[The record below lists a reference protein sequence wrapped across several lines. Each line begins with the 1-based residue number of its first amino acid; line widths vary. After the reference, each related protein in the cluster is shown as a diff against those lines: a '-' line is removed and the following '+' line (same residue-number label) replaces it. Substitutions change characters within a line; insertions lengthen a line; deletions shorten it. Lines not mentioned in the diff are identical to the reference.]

1 MKTYRGFKE
10 WFGNKVEDGVKKKK
24 EIREPTDVW
33 SDLRNIPNAKIAE
46 GAYNAFK
53 NDENADLF
61 IAVFKDKDNHL
72 VCVFS
77 KANAQ
82 KIKIENW
89 TMTTMVEQ
97 EWLELK
103 KNIDKKDVV
112 ISTGKLFYESLLGGL
127 FFHTKAEGFNALEN
141 NDKIKFLRGKFGIC
155 GFPLSETAKFDDM
168 SGVLKDQED
177 YIVKE
182 KGEELYI
189 YTTENLREYVG
200 RGLRRIWIYCE
211 DEDINRI
218 WEWIYMDNIGFFG
231 DDVLLIRVPR
241 ECEFNRKV
249 NRDEDESVETLKF
262 AVLHKP
268 GSPEAYETPEIVR
281 TCCKKYGCQYIDV
294 YDREGLQNLI
304 NYNYIHASLADL
316 NDVGLYQDIL
326 EEVEI
331 NKGQKKLPCFLFLKV
346 CSCCDEIREGVF
358 GLVNP
363 DVWLETSFDVKEDS
377 FEKAFY
383 REFCNTGD
391 ISEAIIKARNK
402 IPNSSLRFAY
412 VLKGNPIILRE
423 FLNYHS

>member
-1 MKTYRGFKE
+1 MNQELYEERYRIFKE
-10 WFGNKVEDGVKKKK
+10 KVIEKNHNLVAAFEAFDKSDCKSLLFIVVSIDDKKVYFFTKQNSTVKPNWK
-24 EIREPTDVW
+24 EITYNIIEEISAKWD
-33 SDLRNIPNAKIAE
+33 DLSEDLINQKEEDIKCTGRNF
-46 GAYNAFK
+46 Y
-53 NDENADLF
+53 DW
-61 IAVFKDKDNHL
+61 L
-72 VCVFS
+72 V
-77 KANAQ
+77 
-82 KIKIENW
+82 
-89 TMTTMVEQ
+89 
-97 EWLELK
+97 
-103 KNIDKKDVV
+103 KDVLP
-112 ISTGKLFYESLLGGL
+112 TGYDRMCE
-127 FFHTKAEGFNALEN
+127 
-141 NDKIKFLRGKFGIC
+141 
-155 GFPLSETAKFDDM
+155 
-168 SGVLKDQED
+168 V
-177 YIVKE
+177 
-182 KGEELYI
+182 
-189 YTTENLREYVG
+189 
-200 RGLRRIWIYCE
+200 WIYCE
-211 DEDINRI
+211 DADIDPI
-218 WEWIYMDNIGFFG
+218 WEWLYTDNIGFFG

-304 NYNYIHASLADL
+304 KYNYIHASLADL

-391 ISEAIIKARNK
+391 ISKAILKARKEISDNF
-402 IPNSSLRFAY
+402 LRFAY